1 MYNKIINNF
10 LNSVPKKDKKGS
22 TKMSEVISLINEKGG
37 VGKSTS
43 AITIAQILAI
53 SGYQVLLIDLDPQMN
68 TTKMF
73 GKDEDNSNINYEV
86 KQITKIFQYC
96 LHQESSTL

>member
-53 SGYQVLLIDLDPQMN
+53 WLPGASY
-68 TTKMF
+68 
-73 GKDEDNSNINYEV
+73 
-86 KQITKIFQYC
+86 
-96 LHQESSTL
+96 

>member
-10 LNSVPKKDKKGS
+10 LNLVPKKDKKGS

-73 GKDEDNSNINYEV
+73 GKDEENRYDAYRRSPLIDDQRLRYHLR
-86 KQITKIFQYC
+86 C
-96 LHQESSTL
+96 R

>member
-73 GKDEDNSNINYEV
+73 GKDEDNSNIFRHLLL
-86 KQITKIFQYC
+86 ISHP
-96 LHQESSTL
+96 LL